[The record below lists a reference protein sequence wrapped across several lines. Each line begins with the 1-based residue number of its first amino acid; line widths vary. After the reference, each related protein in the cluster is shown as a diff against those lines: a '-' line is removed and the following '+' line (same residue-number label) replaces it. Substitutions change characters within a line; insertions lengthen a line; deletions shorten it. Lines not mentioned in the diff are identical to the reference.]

1 MPEEVFDHDEIY
13 EEARKA
19 CNKENVDYSL
29 SRLHAL
35 AFEAEYDLSLTSR
48 YDFVEEE
55 PIDNLLTSA
64 QHEWLCEVFSMDE
77 LQAIKNKYSILLHRY
92 QEQTAQLN
100 DLRFEANRRAGFI
113 TKVVTDLRQLQQLAA
128 STEIVVERLE
138 HEIESLELALAY
150 DQERECF

>member
-13 EEARKA
+13 EEARKD

-64 QHEWLCEVFSMDE
+64 QHVRLRKVFSMVSGDDRP
-77 LQAIKNKYSILLHRY
+77 SRILLTREGGRWVNCFGAEWRVNQIHAWAPVTIG
-92 QEQTAQLN
+92 E
-100 DLRFEANRRAGFI
+100 
-113 TKVVTDLRQLQQLAA
+113 VV
-128 STEIVVERLE
+128 VMP
-138 HEIESLELALAY
+138 
-150 DQERECF
+150 